1 MNKLLYSLKQ
11 TLKQVK
17 RNKTMAFTSTFAIT
31 AMLIILGL
39 FMIIIVNINA
49 SAEVVKND
57 YNNIEV
63 FFKDDVSRE
72 SILKEKDTVKGWKEV
87 ADVTFR
93 SKEDALEILKKR
105 WGENAYLLN
114 SLSNNPLPNSLVIT
128 VDKIE
133 KSDIVAEKA
142 GKINGIEDVK
152 YYKDTIQKLVKIT
165 RGFQIATVI
174 IIIFLIVIATVVV
187 SNTIKLTVLNR
198 SDEIVIMKYVGATNW
213 FIRAPFLL
221 EGILIGVLSAMIAGG
236 IVSLIYNSISKFI
249 GEKLLSMLSTP
260 MVPVS
265 FLSWNML
272 LIFFSLGM
280 SIGAWGSIISMRRF
294 LDTN

>member
-63 FFKDDVSRE
+63 FFKDDVTRE
-72 SILKEKDTVKGWKEV
+72 SILKEKDNVRGWKEV

-105 WGENAYLLN
+105 WGENAYLLK

-142 GKINGIEDVK
+142 GKINGVEDVK

-165 RGFQIATVI
+165 RGFQIATII

-236 IVSLIYNSISKFI
+236 IVSLIYNSVSKFI